1 MVKLQFVEAPSAR
14 PPAPPIG
21 VLASLAAGFDRVA
34 SHPALLLPPILLD
47 LFLWFG
53 PPLRLT
59 SLIGEATQVLTDLA
73 AADPGMVDR
82 VRLIQADM
90 ADLALRFNLFS
101 ALSSVPVGIPSLM
114 AARLPP
120 ASPLAAAPS
129 FEVTSAG
136 AALAIW
142 GGLQAIGLGVGSL
155 YHRSLA
161 RLHAPDL
168 AGGGGWSLWGKL
180 VLAALLT
187 YAAAIGGALVTTL
200 LVSLAALILPIL
212 ALGLLFIGFSL
223 LTWAAIYLAFTPHGM
238 VRYRFGILR
247 AMGESFILVRGNLFG
262 VVAFLGLAFLISWLS
277 GMLWDLPDETSWL
290 NLLALFGHSVV
301 SAALLAASYAFY
313 QGRWEWLARLRA
325 SDAPAGA

>member
-1 MVKLQFVEAPSAR
+1 MEAPSIR

-53 PPLRLT
+53 PPLRMT
-59 SLIGEATQVLTDLA
+59 SLIGEATRVLTDLA
-73 AADPGMVDR
+73 ASDPAMVDR

-90 ADLALRFNLFS
+90 AEVALRFNLFS

-120 ASPLAAAPS
+120 ASPLGVMAS

-142 GGLQAIGLGVGSL
+142 GSLQVIGLGLGSA
-155 YHRSLA
+155 YHREIA

-168 AGGGGWSLWGKL
+168 APGGGWSLWGRML
-180 VLAALLT
+180 LAGLLT
-187 YAAAIGGALVTTL
+187 YVGAMGAALITTL
-200 LVSLAALILPIL
+200 LVSLAALVIPIL
-212 ALGLLFIGFSL
+212 AVGVLFIGLSL
-223 LTWAAIYLAFTPHGM
+223 LTWVAIYLAFTPHGM
-238 VRYRFGILR
+238 VRYRFGILK
-247 AMGESFILVRGNLFG
+247 AMVESFILVRGNLFG
-262 VVAFLGLAFLISWLS
+262 VVGFLGLAFLISWLA
-277 GMLWDLPDETSWL
+277 GMLWELPDETSWL

-313 QGRWEWLARLRA
+313 QGRWEWLARFRA
-325 SDAPAGA
+325 AAAAQTGA